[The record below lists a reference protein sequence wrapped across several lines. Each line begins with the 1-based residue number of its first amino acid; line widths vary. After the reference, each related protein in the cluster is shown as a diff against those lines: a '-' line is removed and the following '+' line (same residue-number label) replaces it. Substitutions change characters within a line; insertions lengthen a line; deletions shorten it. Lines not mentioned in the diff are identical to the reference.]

1 MAKSVNYA
9 TRDYTVEPGATLQ
22 IVRQAQFVACLAA
35 SDTFKIAFD
44 DGSESDFEAGLTY
57 SPESGFSRILI
68 RNPGATTLTVSL
80 GIGAGNIRD
89 GRVTINAG
97 VTLPVRAASPD
108 KLTTHPQQVFSGATL
123 TKIASADP
131 LRKELVI
138 YNKAGSAI
146 MLRKAGDTGATEGIN
161 IGVGERF
168 IMEFSGDL
176 YAQSV
181 STAMQYV
188 VVTEIGW
195 SA

>member
-35 SDTFKIAFD
+35 SSTFKIAFD

-68 RNPGATTLTVSL
+68 RNPGAQTLTVSL

-97 VTLPVRAASPD
+97 VTLPVREGAPD
-108 KLTTHPQQVFSGATL
+108 VFTAQRIQIVSQTDTL
-123 TKIASADP
+123 ILPENP
-131 LRKELVI
+131 LRKEVI
-138 YNKAGSAI
+138 IQNQNSSGTLYLNGAPMGGDNKGLAVLYGGASVTLETTAAIYGYNW
-146 MLRKAGDTGATEGIN
+146 
-161 IGVGERF
+161 
-168 IMEFSGDL
+168 
-176 YAQSV
+176 
-181 STAMQYV
+181 AMGYYN
-188 VVTEIGW
+188 VTELSW